1 MLLRLPKRLR
11 DPFTALLLFG
21 AAGIVAMI
29 LAFVV
34 TALPRLGAPASP
46 VSTNAQQQ
54 VAPPALTDP
63 SPSPTDSK
71 HDHGHGHGGGGQGQ
85 GGG

>member
-1 MLLRLPKRLR
+1 MVLRLPRRLR

-34 TALPRLGAPASP
+34 TSLPRLGGPAAPAAGGP
-46 VSTNAQQQ
+46 RQA
-54 VAPPALTDP
+54 VASP
-63 SPSPTDSK
+63 SPSPTAPPRPSPAEPK
-71 HDHGHGHGGGGQGQ
+71 HKGHGHGGE

>member
-1 MLLRLPKRLR
+1 MVLRIPKRLR

-34 TALPRLGAPASP
+34 TSLPRLGGPAAPVAGS
-46 VSTNAQQQ
+46 SQQQ
-54 VAPPALTDP
+54 VA
-63 SPSPTDSK
+63 SPSPTPPPSPHPPEPK
-71 HDHGHGHGGGGQGQ
+71 HPKGHGHGGDQ